1 MAGQAD
7 PIDRGRETLLRA
19 LREGDV
25 RFVVIG
31 GAALQSHGQRYETE
45 DIDVT
50 PDRAEQNLARLAD
63 VLNRLECSLEVDPAH
78 PEKAVSLPP
87 DYFTASVLAQATVW
101 NLRTAH
107 GKLDLTL
114 APSGFPEGYTQLIAD
129 AEQRLVAA
137 TTITVAVASLA
148 DVEHSKRTADR
159 AKDRAYLQQVGRLGP
174 PSRRPRRRRAHRR
187 LRTTCCEPTRA
198 VRSCV
203 PHVPRSPIHRRRD
216 ATAHALSHTTSASR
230 RSRRRS
236 RRLSRAT
243 AVRSLR
249 SSAPNSNIPTSDS
262 APIDSNRRALGG
274 TWAVSRRFGNFRGK
288 AV

>member
-7 PIDRGRETLLRA
+7 SLDRGRETLLRA

-45 DIDVT
+45 DIDIT
-50 PDRAEQNLARLAD
+50 PDRAKQNLARLAD

-114 APSGFPEGYTQLIAD
+114 APSGFPEGYTQLIAA
-129 AEQRLVAA
+129 AEERRVAA

-159 AKDRAYLQQVGRLGP
+159 AKDRAYLQQVGRLGSP
-174 PSRRPRRRRAHRR
+174 PAQCRDPGENAVPYARPVASLRAPRGVAHRTCPDRRSADCAPRPR
-187 LRTTCCEPTRA
+187 T
-198 VRSCV
+198 
-203 PHVPRSPIHRRRD
+203 
-216 ATAHALSHTTSASR
+216 
-230 RSRRRS
+230 RSRIRPRPQGD
-236 RRLSRAT
+236 R
-243 AVRSLR
+243 
-249 SSAPNSNIPTSDS
+249 
-262 APIDSNRRALGG
+262 GG
-274 TWAVSRRFGNFRGK
+274 DRG
-288 AV
+288 A

>member
-31 GAALQSHGQRYETE
+31 GAALQSHGQSYETE
-45 DIDVT
+45 DIDIA
-50 PDRAEQNLARLAD
+50 PDRAQQNLARLAD

-78 PEKAVSLPP
+78 PEKAVLLPP

-101 NLRTAH
+101 NLRTVH

-129 AEQRLVAA
+129 AEQRRVAA

-174 PSRRPRRRRAHRR
+174 PQPTATQPASAPSVARSLLRAYARREELRDARAQISDPQ
-187 LRTTCCEPTRA
+187 TT
-198 VRSCV
+198 
-203 PHVPRSPIHRRRD
+203 RRD
-216 ATAHALSHTTSASR
+216 
-230 RSRRRS
+230 
-236 RRLSRAT
+236 RA
-243 AVRSLR
+243 
-249 SSAPNSNIPTSDS
+249 
-262 APIDSNRRALGG
+262 RALAYDLGLKAIEEEIAGLEQSNGG
-274 TWAVSRRFGNFRGK
+274 PLTAQQRAELEHPDLG
-288 AV
+288 

>member
-1 MAGQAD
+1 MADQAD

-31 GAALQSHGQRYETE
+31 GAALQSHGERYETE
-45 DIDVT
+45 DIDIT
-50 PDRAEQNLARLAD
+50 PDQAQQNLARLAD
-63 VLNRLECSLEVDPAH
+63 VLNRLECHLEVDPAH
-78 PEKAVSLPP
+78 PEKAVLLPP

-114 APSGFPEGYTQLIAD
+114 APSGFPEGYVQLIAD
-129 AEQRLVAA
+129 AEQRRVAA

-174 PSRRPRRRRAHRR
+174 PQPMAETPAGIPSIAHELLRAYARREEMCAARAHIADPQ
-187 LRTTCCEPTRA
+187 TT
-198 VRSCV
+198 
-203 PHVPRSPIHRRRD
+203 RRD
-216 ATAHALSHTTSASR
+216 R
-230 RSRRRS
+230 
-236 RRLSRAT
+236 
-243 AVRSLR
+243 V
-249 SSAPNSNIPTSDS
+249 
-262 APIDSNRRALGG
+262 RALAYDLGLKTIDEEIAALEQSNGG
-274 TWAVSRRFGNFRGK
+274 PLTAKQRAQLEHPDLG
-288 AV
+288 

>member
-1 MAGQAD
+1 MADQAD
-7 PIDRGRETLLRA
+7 SIDRGRETLLRA
-19 LREGDV
+19 LREGNV

-45 DIDVT
+45 DIDIT
-50 PDRAEQNLARLAD
+50 PDRAQQNLARLAD

-114 APSGFPEGYTQLIAD
+114 APSGFPQGYTQLISAAD
-129 AEQRLVAA
+129 ERRVAA

-174 PSRRPRRRRAHRR
+174 PVPAVVTPASAPSIAHDL
-187 LRTTCCEPTRA
+187 LRTYARREELRA
-198 VRSCV
+198 ARAEIDDSQTT
-203 PHVPRSPIHRRRD
+203 RRD
-216 ATAHALSHTTSASR
+216 
-230 RSRRRS
+230 
-236 RRLSRAT
+236 RA
-243 AVRSLR
+243 
-249 SSAPNSNIPTSDS
+249 
-262 APIDSNRRALGG
+262 RALAYDLGLKAIDEEIAALEQSNGG
-274 TWAVSRRFGNFRGK
+274 PLTAQQRAELEHPHST
-288 AV
+288 A

>member
-31 GAALQSHGQRYETE
+31 GAALQSHGLSYETE

-50 PDRAEQNLARLAD
+50 PDRAQQNLARLAD

-87 DYFTASVLAQATVW
+87 DYFTASVLAHATVW

-114 APSGFPEGYTQLIAD
+114 APSGFPAGYTQLIAG
-129 AEQRLVAA
+129 AEQRRVAA
-137 TTITVAVASLA
+137 TTVTVAIASLA

-159 AKDRAYLQQVGRLGP
+159 AKDRAYLQQVGRLGRPEPTAEKPASP
-174 PSRRPRRRRAHRR
+174 PSLAHDLLRAYARREELRAA
-187 LRTTCCEPTRA
+187 RA
-198 VRSCV
+198 EIAD
-203 PHVPRSPIHRRRD
+203 PQTRRRD
-216 ATAHALSHTTSASR
+216 RARAIAYDHGLKAIEEEIAALEQSNGGPLSAQQR
-230 RSRRRS
+230 VE
-236 RRLSRAT
+236 LDH
-243 AVRSLR
+243 
-249 SSAPNSNIPTSDS
+249 PG
-262 APIDSNRRALGG
+262 LG
-274 TWAVSRRFGNFRGK
+274 
-288 AV
+288 